1 MNFFFRECNGKL
13 KEATKQKSLLRLSN
27 WRKPDATLGFPLLLD
42 LRKLLSGDL
51 IPSSNVLEITL

>member
-1 MNFFFRECNGKL
+1 MNFFFREHNGKL

-27 WRKPDATLGFPLLLD
+27 WRKPDVTLGFPLLLD

-51 IPSSNVLEITL
+51 ILSSNVLEITL